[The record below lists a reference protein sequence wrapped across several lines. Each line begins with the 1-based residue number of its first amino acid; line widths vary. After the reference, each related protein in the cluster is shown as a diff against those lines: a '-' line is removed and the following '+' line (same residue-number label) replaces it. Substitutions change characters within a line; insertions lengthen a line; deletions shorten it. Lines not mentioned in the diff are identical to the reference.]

1 MNVLMISPGF
11 PDEMPNFTR
20 GLAEVGARVLG
31 VGDQAPGALPELV
44 RAALSDYLQVQ
55 SLWEEEAVV
64 EAVRRWL
71 AGRPL
76 DRIECLWEPGVTL
89 AARLREAFG
98 LEGLSVEQ
106 SLAFRDKERMKQ
118 VLDAAG
124 VRTPRHARGRTKQE
138 CRAAAEAIG
147 YPLIIKPID
156 GAGSA
161 DTYPLQQE
169 SDLEDALARLG
180 HVNEVSVEEY
190 IEGEEFTF
198 DTVCGRGQLLFEN
211 VALYRP
217 KPLVARLNPW
227 ISGQAICLRDLEQP
241 HLIEGRRLGYQVLE
255 ALGFRSGFSHM
266 EWFYTPSGEA
276 VFGEIGARSPG
287 GRLVHVM
294 NYTCDVDLFVGWAEA
309 VCYGQLSQDTSRK
322 YNAGVVFKRALGQG
336 TIREYRGLERLMS
349 AYGEHVAALEL
360 NPIGKPTRDWRH
372 VVSGDGWIVVRHPDL
387 STTCEMADRFGS
399 ELDIIAG

>member
-20 GLAEVGARVLG
+20 ALAEVGANVLG
-31 VGDQAPGALPELV
+31 VGDQPIGAMEDSV
-44 RAALSDYLQVQ
+44 RAALSDYLRVD
-55 SLWEEEAVV
+55 SLWKEESVV
-64 EAVRRWL
+64 EQVREWL
-71 AGRPL
+71 AGRQL
-76 DRIECLWEPGVTL
+76 DRVECLWEPGVTL

-98 LEGLSVEQ
+98 LDGITVEQ
-106 SLAFRDKERMKQ
+106 SHAFRDKERMKQ

-124 VRTPRHARGRTKQE
+124 VRTPKHARGQTQDE
-138 CRAAAEAIG
+138 CRAAAEEIG

-161 DTYPLQQE
+161 DTYPLQD
-169 SDLEDALARLG
+169 SNDLEDALARMG
-180 HVNEVSVEEY
+180 HVKEVSVEEY

-198 DTVCGRGQLLFEN
+198 DTVCGDGKILFEN
-211 VALYRP
+211 VAQYRP
-217 KPLVARLNPW
+217 KPLVARMNPW
-227 ISGQAICLRDLEQP
+227 VSGQAICIRDLEQE
-241 HLIEGRRLGYQVLE
+241 HIVKGRNLGYQVIE

-294 NYTCDVDLFVGWAEA
+294 NYTCDINLFVGWAEA
-309 VCYGQLSQDTSRK
+309 VCYGRLSQETSRK
-322 YNAGVVFKRALGQG
+322 FNAGIVFKRAQGKGQI
-336 TIREYRGLERLMS
+336 TEYRGLDRLMS
-349 AYGEHVAALEL
+349 SYGEQVVALEL
-360 NPIGKPTRDWRH
+360 NPIGSPMRDWRQ

-387 STTCEMADRFGS
+387 QTTMEIADRFGS